1 MHAKNKYFGQERILI
16 VNWCLKRKHSKI
28 RLYNLRTSRLRLKY
42 LEKKKKI
49 SNGLLY
55 ILTLFSIKKVQR
67 CCIAIM
73 PLSLTELFAT
83 GSMVTGQ
90 I

>member
-42 LEKKKKI
+42 LEKKK
-49 SNGLLY
+49 
-55 ILTLFSIKKVQR
+55 R
-67 CCIAIM
+67 
-73 PLSLTELFAT
+73 
-83 GSMVTGQ
+83 
-90 I
+90 